1 MRLEKEESK
10 LNEKQD
16 LVLTFVNGLEKPNP
30 TDSLTVS
37 KEFADIYLDKSGENK
52 NGNIKAL
59 ATLNQLAKRGLIKK
73 KIFTTADRGNVAIFF
88 PRAWQENEVSTLS
101 YRN

>member
-1 MRLEKEESK
+1 MVPVLRFKEELRLEKEEAK

-30 TDSLTVS
+30 TDALTVN
-37 KEFADIYLDKSGENK
+37 KEFADIYLDKDGKNK

-59 ATLNQLAKRGLIKK
+59 ATLNQL
-73 KIFTTADRGNVAIFF
+73 T
-88 PRAWQENEVSTLS
+88 
-101 YRN
+101 

>member
-1 MRLEKEESK
+1 M
-10 LNEKQD
+10 
-16 LVLTFVNGLEKPNP
+16 VLTFVNGLEKPNP
-30 TDSLTVS
+30 IDATKSSRDLVA
-37 KEFADIYLDKSGENK
+37 EYGDKTGRVR
-52 NGNIKAL
+52 AL

-88 PRAWQENEVSTLS
+88 PRAWSENEVSTLS